1 MRELDEQLRTLID
14 SAATPV
20 RLEEIEARV
29 TPTAPLEDGPAFR
42 GVYLAAILCIAA
54 LVLTAGYAI
63 LRSPSHHTRLTIPA
77 SVPTTRL
84 GALAPLPRGKLLS
97 PQQCTPFPPTVVGC
111 SVDQVQIATDA
122 PRAEG
127 ANEDEGPVDQ
137 SMVKISAAQAEAA
150 ATNAVPGAVQTVD
163 LENEEG
169 RTVYE
174 VEIMTSAGTI
184 KDVQINATDGTVFSQ
199 SSESAGDGD

>member
-1 MRELDEQLRTLID
+1 
-14 SAATPV
+14 
-20 RLEEIEARV
+20 
-29 TPTAPLEDGPAFR
+29 
-42 GVYLAAILCIAA
+42 
-54 LVLTAGYAI
+54 
-63 LRSPSHHTRLTIPA
+63 
-77 SVPTTRL
+77 
-84 GALAPLPRGKLLS
+84 
-97 PQQCTPFPPTVVGC
+97 
-111 SVDQVQIATDA
+111 
-122 PRAEG
+122 
-127 ANEDEGPVDQ
+127 
-137 SMVKISAAQAEAA
+137 MVKISAAQAEAA